1 MKKILI
7 ILCLPVILFSCTGN
21 NENNATTN
29 NYTTESSDTLLQIP
43 TDENGNHGVYIR
55 NFYTIYNNTKNNQ
68 QYGDYLDYCAVD
80 EYIYSNE
87 FRKYMLRFNFHYNYT
102 NDGYCPL
109 RLNFTEEELPYLSE
123 FLESCINYKKDER
136 ENVTKCIQYDLMTGT
151 GFLSYAGKS
160 DGGISLYDRNDNL
173 AYNDYNFNI
182 TPLEL
187 KNIVAGGREKIA
199 ELRRDNDKKQQAD
212 TLAQKQ

>member
-1 MKKILI
+1 M
-7 ILCLPVILFSCTGN
+7 VLFSCMGN
-21 NENNATTN
+21 NENNVSQDNAI
-29 NYTTESSDTLLQIP
+29 TEKKDSLLQIP

-55 NFYTIYNNTKNNQ
+55 NFYTIYDNTKTKQ
-68 QYGDYLDYCAVD
+68 QYGNYLAYCAVD
-80 EYIYSNE
+80 EYIYSNG

-102 NDGYCPL
+102 NTGYQPL
-109 RLNFTEEELPYLSE
+109 RLNFYEEELPYLSE

-136 ENVTKCIQYDLMTGT
+136 ENVTKCIQYDSMIET
-151 GFLSYAGKS
+151 GFLSYNGKS
-160 DGGISLYDRNDNL
+160 DGISYYNRNDNS
-173 AYNDYNFNI
+173 AYINYDFNI

-199 ELRRDNDKKQQAD
+199 ELRRDNEKIQQAD

>member
-1 MKKILI
+1 M
-7 ILCLPVILFSCTGN
+7 ILFSCMSN
-21 NENNATTN
+21 NENNVCIDN
-29 NYTTESSDTLLQIP
+29 VTTEKLDTLLQIP

-55 NFYTIYNNTKNNQ
+55 NYYTIYSSKNNQ
-68 QYGDYLDYCAVD
+68 QYGNYMTYCAVD
-80 EYIYSNE
+80 EYTYSNG
-87 FRKYMLRFNFHYNYT
+87 FKKYMLRFNFHYNYT

-199 ELRRDNDKKQQAD
+199 ELRRDNEKKQQAD
-212 TLAQKQ
+212 TLVQKQ